1 MAYLYFPVNRNT
13 FIFPLAFHGVSKLG
27 YSLLY
32 VHTVILEGLVAKQK
46 KQASDERRVMTGM
59 ERLVLRVS
67 SMINHPLA
75 QTQRWVNIHQLDT
88 DTDQDWDEL
97 LGTLSETPEI
107 EITFSDDGSVTL
119 RWEQDEEQAYG
130 LAREE
135 DAEAGA
141 EEETAPF

>member
-1 MAYLYFPVNRNT
+1 M
-13 FIFPLAFHGVSKLG
+13 
-27 YSLLY
+27 
-32 VHTVILEGLVAKQK
+32 AKQK
-46 KQASDERRVMTGM
+46 KQASDERKVMTGM

-88 DTDQDWDEL
+88 DTDQDWEEL
-97 LGTLSETPEI
+97 LGTLSETPGI

-119 RWEQDEEQAYG
+119 RWEQDEEQAHS
-130 LAREE
+130 LVREE
-135 DAEAGA
+135 DTEA

>member
-1 MAYLYFPVNRNT
+1 M
-13 FIFPLAFHGVSKLG
+13 
-27 YSLLY
+27 
-32 VHTVILEGLVAKQK
+32 AKQK
-46 KQASDERRVMTGM
+46 KQASDERKVMTGM

-88 DTDQDWDEL
+88 DTDQDWEEL

-119 RWEQDEEQAYG
+119 RWEQDEEQAPS
-130 LAREE
+130 LVREE
-135 DAEAGA
+135 DTEA

>member
-1 MAYLYFPVNRNT
+1 MVSLYYSVNRNT
-13 FIFPLAFHGVSKLG
+13 FIFLLAFHGASKLG

-32 VHTVILEGLVAKQK
+32 GYTVMQEGLVAKQK
-46 KQASDERRVMTGM
+46 KQASDERKVMTGM

-88 DTDQDWDEL
+88 DTDQDWEEL

-119 RWEQDEEQAYG
+119 RWEQDEEQAPS
-130 LAREE
+130 LVREE
-135 DAEAGA
+135 DTEA

>member
-1 MAYLYFPVNRNT
+1 M
-13 FIFPLAFHGVSKLG
+13 
-27 YSLLY
+27 
-32 VHTVILEGLVAKQK
+32 AKQK

-67 SMINHPLA
+67 SMINHPVA

-119 RWEQDEEQAYG
+119 RWEQDEEQAHS
-130 LAREE
+130 LVREE
-135 DAEAGA
+135 DTVA